1 MEEETPLL
9 SGMNHLEKNSKNL
22 IDPCSMKN
30 SSPQTLI
37 YTKTNPV
44 SAKRSGHRDHAPS
57 PALPLQHPPTSQ
69 HHHHQPPSSGLPPD
83 KGGMLF
89 V

>member
-57 PALPLQHPPTSQ
+57 PAPPLQHPP
-69 HHHHQPPSSGLPPD
+69 HQPASPPPAPQ
-83 KGGMLF
+83 LWPTTR
-89 V
+89 